1 MELKLTR
8 SNRYFIYTNGAV
20 TSEGTYTV
28 ETRTCIHD
36 NTNKTFL
43 NFSSEADPDMMIE
56 SVDCEI
62 MDLFDET
69 HDGITKRY
77 ANKFSSL

>member
-1 MELKLTR
+1 MELKLTG
-8 SNRYFIYTNGAV
+8 NNKYFIYTNGAV
-20 TSEGTYTV
+20 TSQGTYTV

-43 NFSSEADPDMMIE
+43 NFSSEADPDMMVE
-56 SVDCEI
+56 EMDCEI
-62 MDLFDET
+62 MELSDEA
-69 HDGITKRY
+69 HDGIKRRY